1 MKRLAVPA
9 MTLLV
14 AASLAACQSPQFLN
28 APVGSQVQA
37 ASNGRLRVNRVDV
50 RVQNPELPTVPGE
63 YVVRYK
69 PGAASQTR
77 SLARGVNMQV
87 SSIGNPN
94 LGMEL
99 VKFDPNVR
107 ADATLESLRHNPNVL
122 YVEPNYVEKLSPE
135 AVGQPA
141 PVSARAEGP
150 NDPMFAQQYAHQVS
164 NSVAGWQINQG
175 SDKVVLAIVDTG
187 VDLKH
192 PDLAAKIV
200 PGRDIV
206 DGDDEAMDGHYH
218 GTHCAGIAA
227 AMTNNGVGVA
237 GFAPNVKIM
246 PVRVLDSNGSGTSAD
261 VAAGIIWAADHGANV
276 ISMSLGSSMNSAVKE
291 EAVKYALSKDIVV
304 VAAMGNRGD
313 NSMTFPGAQAGV
325 IAVGATD
332 NADKRASFSQYGKW
346 ISVSAPGVGI
356 LSTFPTYNTSGK
368 KDYGS
373 ISGTS
378 MATPAV
384 AGVVALI
391 RSQFPTMNREQVRAQ
406 LEHSVDDLGAPG
418 FDDYYGFG
426 RINVAKALTP
436 ARF

>member
-1 MKRLAVPA
+1 MKRLAVSA
-9 MTLLV
+9 MTLLT
-14 AASLAACQSPQFLN
+14 AASLAACQSPQGNFAPNGSAVRAAGAGQVHLN
-28 APVGSQVQA
+28 KVSI
-37 ASNGRLRVNRVDV
+37 
-50 RVQNPELPTVPGE
+50 RVQNPNLPTVPGE

-77 SLARGVNMQV
+77 SLARGQNMQV
-87 SSIGNPN
+87 AAIGNPT

-107 ADATLESLRHNPNVL
+107 ADATLEALRHDPNVL
-122 YVEPNYVEKLSPE
+122 YVEPNFVEKLSPE
-135 AVGQPA
+135 AFGEPVPA
-141 PVSARAEGP
+141 TRAAGP

-175 SDKVVLAIVDTG
+175 SPNVVIAVIDTG
-187 VDLKH
+187 VDIHH

-200 PGRDIV
+200 QGRDIV
-206 DGDDEAMDGHYH
+206 DGDDEPIDEHYH

-227 AMTNNGVGVA
+227 ASTNNGIGVA
-237 GFAPNVKIM
+237 GFAPNVRVM
-246 PVRVLDSNGSGTSAD
+246 PVRVLDANGSGTSAD
-261 VAAGIIWAADHGANV
+261 VAAGIIWATDHGAKV
-276 ISMSLGSSMNSAVKE
+276 ISMSLGGPSNPSVKQ
-291 EAVKYALSKDIVV
+291 EAVKYALSHDVVV
-304 VAAMGNRGD
+304 VAAAGNNGD
-313 NSMTFPGAQAGV
+313 GSMTFPGAQDGV
-325 IAVGATD
+325 ICVAATD
-332 NADKRASFSQYGKW
+332 SKDKRASFSQFGKW
-346 ISVSAPGVGI
+346 VSVSAPGVGI
-356 LSTFPTYNTSGK
+356 LSTFPTTNTTGK

-406 LEHSVDDLGAPG
+406 LEHSVDDIGDPG
-418 FDDYYGFG
+418 YDIYTGFG